1 MSILAN
7 QMSAADTAV
16 EVLTIPTGRRTTF
29 NINAVNT
36 GSDIATVT
44 LYAASREAV
53 RVTGLAVTHGGA
65 SYVAIPDVT
74 IEGGGGT
81 GAAATARM
89 IADSMTLVDAGTGY
103 AVGDALSVAVTDQTA
118 AVITVTDV
126 DGAGAIQAAELTS
139 GGDYAV
145 LPDSPAPVSGGSGS
159 GATFVLTFAVLS
171 LTLTD
176 PGTGFSEAPTVT
188 FSGGAAAATATI
200 DIVLEP
206 KHIFEH
212 AVALNPGGI
221 IYRTALILGPGDRLY
236 ALADTDTVAL
246 TAWGI
251 SALI

>member
-36 GSDIATVT
+36 GADVATVT

-53 RVTGLAVTHGGA
+53 HVTGLAVTGGGA
-65 SYVAIPDVT
+65 NYVAIPDVT
-74 IEGGGGT
+74 IDGGGGT
-81 GAAATARM
+81 GATATARM
-89 IADSMTLVDAGTGY
+89 TADSINLTDAGTGY
-103 AVGDALSVAVTDQTA
+103 AVGDELSAAVDGQTA

-145 LPDSPAPVSGGSGS
+145 LPDSPAAVTGGSGT

-171 LTLTD
+171 LTLTN
-176 PGTGFSEAPTVT
+176 PGTGFSEAPAVT
-188 FSGGAAAATATI
+188 FSSGTAAATSAI

-206 KHIFEH
+206 KHTFEH
-212 AVALNPGGI
+212 QVKVNPGGI
-221 IYRTALILGPGDRLY
+221 IYRTAIILGPGDRLY
-236 ALADTDTVAL
+236 ALADTDAVAL
-246 TAWGI
+246 TAWGV

>member
-74 IEGGGGT
+74 LEGGGGT
-81 GAAATARM
+81 GATATARM
-89 IADSMTLVDAGTGY
+89 IADSVTLVDAGTGY
-103 AVGDALSVAVTDQTA
+103 SVGDALSVAVEDQTA

-126 DGAGAIQAAELTS
+126 DGGGAIQAAELTS
-139 GGDYAV
+139 GGDYGV
-145 LPDSPAPVSGGSGS
+145 LPDGPAPVSGGSGAS
-159 GATFVLTFAVLS
+159 ATFVLTFAVLS
-171 LTLTD
+171 LTLTQQ
-176 PGTGFSEAPTVT
+176 GTGFSEPPTVS
-188 FSGGAAAATATI
+188 FSAGTATGETGI

-206 KHIFEH
+206 KHTFEH

-221 IYRTALILGPGDRLY
+221 LYRTALILGPGDRLY
-236 ALADTDTVAL
+236 AQADTDTVAL
-246 TAWGI
+246 TAWGV

>member
-1 MSILAN
+1 
-7 QMSAADTAV
+7 V

-36 GSDIATVT
+36 GSEVSTVT

-74 IEGGGGT
+74 LEGGGGT
-81 GAAATARM
+81 GAAATA
-89 IADSMTLVDAGTGY
+89 SMTVDSITLTDAGTGY
-103 AVGDALSVAVTDQTA
+103 AVGDALLVTLTDQTA

-126 DGAGAIQAAELTS
+126 DGTGAIQAAELTS
-139 GGDYAV
+139 GGDYGV
-145 LPDSPAPVSGGSGS
+145 LPESPAVVTGGSGS

-171 LTLTD
+171 LTLTN
-176 PGTGFSEAPTVT
+176 PGTGFSEPPTVS
-188 FSGGAAAATATI
+188 FSSGTATGETGI

-236 ALADTDTVAL
+236 AQADTDTVAL

>member
-36 GSDIATVT
+36 GSEVSTVT
-44 LYAASREAV
+44 LYAASRDAV
-53 RVTGLAVTHGGA
+53 RVTSIALTDGGTN
-65 SYVAIPDVT
+65 YVAIPDVT
-74 IEGGGGT
+74 LEGGGGT
-81 GAAATARM
+81 GATATARM

-145 LPDSPAPVSGGSGS
+145 LPDSPAPVTGGSGT

-171 LTLTD
+171 LTLIN
-176 PGTGFSEAPTVT
+176 PGTGFSEPPTVS
-188 FSGGAAAATATI
+188 FSSGTATGETGI

-206 KHIFEH
+206 KHTFEH
-212 AVALNPGGI
+212 AIALNPGGI
-221 IYRTALILGPGDRLY
+221 LYRTALILGPGDRLY
-236 ALADTDTVAL
+236 AQADTDTVAL
-246 TAWGI
+246 TAWGV

>member
-74 IEGGGGT
+74 LEGGGGT
-81 GAAATARM
+81 GATATARM

-145 LPDSPAPVSGGSGS
+145 LPDSPAAVTGGSGS

-171 LTLTD
+171 LTLTN
-176 PGTGFSEAPTVT
+176 PGTGFSEPPTVS
-188 FSGGAAAATATI
+188 FSSGTATGETGI

-206 KHIFEH
+206 KHTFEH
-212 AVALNPGGI
+212 VVALNPGGI

-236 ALADTDTVAL
+236 AQADTDTVAL